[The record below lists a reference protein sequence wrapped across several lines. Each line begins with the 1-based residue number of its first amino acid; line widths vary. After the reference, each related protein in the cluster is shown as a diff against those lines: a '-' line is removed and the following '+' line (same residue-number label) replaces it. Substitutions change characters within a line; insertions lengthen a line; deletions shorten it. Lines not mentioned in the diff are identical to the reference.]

1 MSSFR
6 AFRVVICAD
15 GRCILPSETVVAS
28 RANICSPAPGSLSF
42 GTQTR
47 SGSFTFARRGRSPH
61 PQTRK
66 TARAMRVP
74 QHYCLIDH
82 PLRRRIWTGG
92 GGEIGIYGPEGE
104 TVISAAKLLR
114 PSLLLCP
121 LCPQR
126 PGTAAPTAGS
136 TTGRIFSGRGPI
148 RPLPGGPSGP
158 PGPPFFLGNLP

>member
-47 SGSFTFARRGRSPH
+47 SGSFTFADDKPRRGRKVS
-61 PQTRK
+61 TSSNSEDC
-66 TARAMRVP
+66 ACARVP

-82 PLRRRIWTGG
+82 PLRRRIWTGGG

-114 PSLLLCP
+114 PSLCP
-121 LCPQR
+121 FGAVR
-126 PGTAAPTAGS
+126 IAR
-136 TTGRIFSGRGPI
+136 GRIY
-148 RPLPGGPSGP
+148 
-158 PGPPFFLGNLP
+158 PFHEATD